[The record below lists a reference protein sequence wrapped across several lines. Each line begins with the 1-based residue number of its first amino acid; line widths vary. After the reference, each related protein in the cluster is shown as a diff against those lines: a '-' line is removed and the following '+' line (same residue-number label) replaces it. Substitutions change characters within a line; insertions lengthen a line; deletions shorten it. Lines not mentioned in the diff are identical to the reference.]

1 MQWRKTIGWTA
12 VGLVVCVV
20 VLCLGGYF
28 FLKSGFFKNY
38 AIGKIQ
44 QAVAQSTGGRAQI
57 QSLGLELSS
66 LTARLNNVTIHGTEI
81 PSEPPLLH
89 VDELTVSFKIESI
102 VRRKVTLSELRID
115 HPVVNLHRDWEGNTN
130 LPHSSSTTSG
140 HTNVFELAVK
150 HALLDRGEI
159 NYNDQ
164 KTPMEADLRN
174 LNVDLGF
181 EPLVQR
187 YAGSISYDQGDL
199 VYGQY
204 EPLPHSFNA
213 QFSATRSLFSLKFA
227 TLKLGSSELSLRG
240 DVTDY
245 SNPTATGNYTLR
257 LHTQDLW
264 RLSTAARPTGDVV
277 LAGTIRYQS
286 GDQPLLRNVNVQGQL
301 QSEDLS
307 VASQGRTVSLR
318 RLRGVYEM
326 SNGTFQARKVEA
338 ETLGGLI
345 STEAT
350 VRHLDATPEYQVQ
363 ALLRGISLP
372 EVERSVH
379 AAMPD
384 GASVSSTLDGT
395 AVLSWS
401 GSANDLIARSDLSL
415 HSARNSQ
422 AISEGPAL
430 PVDGVLHATYDA
442 RHDTVTVRQSVLRLA
457 STSITAD
464 GKVGDRSQLQVLVK
478 APDLQQIAEL
488 ASRFSA
494 NPSSI
499 PPMSGTA
506 TLSAVVRGSLHKPE
520 ISGTLNS
527 QNLQVQGSDWKS
539 ADGTFAASP
548 SHFAISN
555 ASLISA
561 KQGTASFSGTVSLR
575 NWSFSPSSAIDAKGS
590 VRQASIADLLRLAN
604 QQYPLSG
611 NLSADLSFKGSQL
624 APSGSGSLQIT
635 NGKVYDE
642 PLQNAALQ
650 FHAADGSI
658 KSTLNASIPAGSSNA
673 DLTYTPRSRAYT
685 LHFNS
690 PGVALE
696 KLRAIQQKNLQIRG
710 AVALSANGSGT
721 LDNPQL
727 SVTLQS
733 TQIDVHQ
740 KAISGLKA
748 DVQVANHRANLVL
761 DSEVVDASVRARA
774 QVNLSDGYYTEASL
788 DTTVVPLDVL
798 LATFVSSVPE
808 GFHGDSEYHVTLK
821 GPLKDKSRVEAHVVI
836 PTLKATY
843 QSLDIGAAGP
853 IRLDYTNSVVNLQPV
868 EFRGT
873 GTSLK
878 VEGRLPLEGKAPPTL
893 TANGSVDARIL
904 RIVSPDLRSSGVVG
918 LSFHAT
924 RSSAGPEIEG
934 QAHLQNIALFTP
946 GAPLGVEKLNGT
958 VSVSNNRIEFSD
970 LNGQVGGGK
979 VQARGTIAYRPDLQF
994 NVVFEGNSIRLL
1006 YPDGLRTVM
1015 DCNLALTGTKT
1026 ASALNG
1032 RVLVD
1037 TLSFTPD
1044 FDLASFGDQFTSSS
1058 ATPAEPGLLDTV
1070 QLAVGVQSKSNLSA
1084 TSSQV
1089 SVEGNL
1095 NLRVIGTAANPVIT
1109 GRTDLTAGEL
1119 FYRNVRYQLQ
1129 RGIITFDNPN
1139 ETSPTLNVS
1148 ATTTIEQYNLT
1159 LNLRGPLDKLTTTY
1173 TSDPPLASADI
1184 INLIARGQ
1192 TTEESAAAS
1201 QSTDSMIASQAASQ
1215 VSSGVQKLAGIS
1227 SLQIDPLFG
1236 GNNQN
1241 PSARVAIQQRVTKDF
1256 LFTFSTDVSQPGNEI
1271 VQGDYQINHRWSVS
1285 VARDQTGG
1293 VSIDG
1298 RYHTRF

>member
-12 VGLVVCVV
+12 VAISVFVV
-20 VLCLGGYF
+20 VLCLGGYL

-38 AIGKIQ
+38 ALEKIQ
-44 QAVAQSTGGRAQI
+44 EAVAQSTGGHAEI
-57 QSLGLELSS
+57 QTLDLDLSS
-66 LTARLNNVTIHGTEI
+66 LTARLGNVTIHGTEI

-89 VDELTVSFKIESI
+89 LDELTVSFKIESI
-102 VRRKVTLSELRID
+102 LRRKVTLSELRID
-115 HPVVNLHRDWEGNTN
+115 HPVVTLRRDRDGTTN
-130 LPHSSSTTSG
+130 LPHSSSNTSG
-140 HTNVFELAVK
+140 HTNVFDLAVR
-150 HALLDRGEI
+150 HALLDRGEV
-159 NYNDQ
+159 NYDDQ
-164 KTPMEADLRN
+164 KTRMEADLRN
-174 LNVDLGF
+174 LNVDVGF
-181 EPLVQR
+181 EHLPER

-204 EPLPHSFNA
+204 QPLPHSFSA
-213 QFSATRSLFSLKFA
+213 QFTATASLFSLKSA
-227 TLKLGSSELSLRG
+227 ALKVGSSELALRG
-240 DVTDY
+240 EMTDY
-245 SNPTATGNYTLR
+245 SNPTASGNYSLR
-257 LHTQDLW
+257 IHTQDLS
-264 RLSTAARPTGDVV
+264 RVSTAASSAGDIV
-277 LAGTIRYQS
+277 LAGTIRYQNS
-286 GDQPLLRNVNVQGQL
+286 DKPLLRNITLQGQL
-301 QSEDLS
+301 QSEDLA
-307 VASQGRTVSLR
+307 VASHGRTVSLR
-318 RLRGVYEM
+318 RLRGAYEL
-326 SNGTFQARKVEA
+326 SNGTFQARKIEA

-345 STEAT
+345 RTEAT
-350 VRHLDATPEYQVQ
+350 VRQLDTTPEYQVQ
-363 ALLRGISLP
+363 ALSQGISLL
-372 EVERSVH
+372 ELERSLH
-379 AAMPD
+379 AAMPQ
-384 GASVSSTLDGT
+384 GASLSSTLDGT
-395 AVLSWS
+395 AVLSGS
-401 GSANDLIARSDLSL
+401 GNAADLLVRSDLSL
-415 HSARNSQ
+415 HSIPNSRP
-422 AISEGPAL
+422 AAEGRAL

-457 STSITAD
+457 STTVTAD
-464 GKVGDRSQLQVLVK
+464 GKVGDRSQLQLQVK
-478 APDLQQIAEL
+478 TPDLGQIAAL
-488 ASRFSA
+488 ASRFSS

-499 PPMSGTA
+499 PPMSGSA
-506 TLSAVVRGSLHKPE
+506 TLNAVVRGSLHKPE
-520 ISGTLNS
+520 ISGTLNG
-527 QNLQVQGSDWKS
+527 QNLQVQGSAWKS
-539 ADGTFAASP
+539 ADVRFAASP

-561 KQGTASFSGTVSLR
+561 KQGTASFSGTVGLR
-575 NWSFSPSSAIDAKGS
+575 DWSFSPTSMIDAKGS
-590 VRQASIADLLRLAN
+590 MRQASITDLLRLAN
-604 QQYPLSG
+604 QQYPVSG
-611 NLSADLSFKGSQL
+611 DLSADLSFKGSQL

-635 NGKVYDE
+635 NGKAYDE
-642 PLQNAALQ
+642 PLENAALK

-673 DLTYTPRSRAYT
+673 ELTYTPRSRAYAV
-685 LHFNS
+685 HFNS
-690 PGVALE
+690 PGVVLE

-710 AVALSANGSGT
+710 TVALSANGSGT

-727 SVTLQS
+727 SATLQS
-733 TQIDVHQ
+733 AQIDVHQ

-748 DVQVANHRANLVL
+748 DVQVANHQANVILN
-761 DSEVVDASVRARA
+761 SQVVDASVRARA
-774 QVNLSDGYYTEASL
+774 QVNLSDDYYTTASL
-788 DTTVVPLDVL
+788 DTSVVPLDVL
-798 LATFVSSVPE
+798 LATFVSDVPE
-808 GFHGDSEYHVTLK
+808 GFRGESEYHVTLK

-843 QSLDIGAAGP
+843 QTLDIGAAGP
-853 IRLDYTNSVVNLQPV
+853 IRLDYSHSVINLQPV

-878 VEGRLPLEGKAPPTL
+878 VEGRLPLEGNTPPTL

-904 RIVSPDLRSSGVVG
+904 RIASPDLRSSGVVA

-934 QAHLQNIALFTP
+934 QAHLQNIAVLTP

-958 VSVSNNRIEFSD
+958 VNVSNNRIEFSD
-970 LNGQVGGGK
+970 LNGQVGGGN
-979 VQARGTIAYRPDLQF
+979 VQARGSIAYRPDLQF

-1026 ASALNG
+1026 ASTLNG

-1058 ATPAEPGLLDTV
+1058 STPAEPGILDTV
-1070 QLAVGVQSKSNLSA
+1070 QLAVGVQSKNNLSA

-1109 GRTDLTAGEL
+1109 GRTDLTAGEV
-1119 FYRNVRYQLQ
+1119 FYRNVRYQLE

-1184 INLIARGQ
+1184 IQLIARGK

-1215 VSSGVQKLAGIS
+1215 ISGGVQKLAGIS

-1271 VQGDYQINHRWSVS
+1271 VQGDYQINRRWSVS
-1285 VARDQTGG
+1285 VARDQSGG
-1293 VSIDG
+1293 ISVDG